1 MISFADGEHQIQGVA
16 IAAAGTLLKVEHAL
30 TQQPPPTLSGDG
42 SALTLRAGEG
52 CELVLTALHC
62 AEGPAADQPV
72 TLHRAAGTVGSRD
85 FAGLALVRRECPA
98 NAAVSIERS
107 IDILFDAT
115 LAFSLR
121 ARRTTG
127 AGGHGDEE
135 IAAVVFRGEPLEL
148 VAIEKP
154 RLSSTY
160 DAEGRLRHAGLELWE
175 SEEAELALRIGGEVL
190 GSGELAGGD
199 GAPTQVAFVA
209 WHQNGRRGLGSYTI
223 TREL

>member
-16 IAAAGTLLKVEHAL
+16 IAGAGTLLKVEHAL

-42 SALTLRAGEG
+42 RTLTLRAGEG
-52 CELVLTALHC
+52 CELTLTPLYC
-62 AEGPAADQPV
+62 AEEPDDQPV

-85 FAGLALVRRECPA
+85 FAGLALARRERPA
-98 NAAVSIERS
+98 DAAVSIERS
-107 IDILFDAT
+107 IDILFDAA

-121 ARRTTG
+121 ARQAAG
-127 AGGHGDEE
+127 AGGHGEE
-135 IAAVVFRGEPLEL
+135 ELAEVVFRGEPLEL

-175 SEEAELALRIGGEVL
+175 SEEAELALRSGGEVL
-190 GSGELAGGD
+190 GSGVLPGGG

-209 WHQNGRRGLGSYTI
+209 WHHSGRRGLGSYTI
-223 TREL
+223 TRER